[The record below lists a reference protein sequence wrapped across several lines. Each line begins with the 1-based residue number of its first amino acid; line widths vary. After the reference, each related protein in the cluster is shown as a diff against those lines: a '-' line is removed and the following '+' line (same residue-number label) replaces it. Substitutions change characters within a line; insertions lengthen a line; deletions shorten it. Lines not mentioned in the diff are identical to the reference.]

1 MTTPAINRVKHGIM
15 AAASE
20 TIQAIARLT
29 RLVDVVAMI
38 DLRVKPV
45 TPRTLDVTAAA
56 GRTLAADALAAAR
69 PTASLALLDGWA
81 LAADTTLGAGG
92 YATVSLLHPPQRI
105 ETGQPLPPDTDSVA
119 PFDAIKFNNG
129 SAEALVTINPGDGV
143 LAAGGDNDPAIPLR
157 RAGERLRMTD
167 LAAFAATGLTR
178 LAVREPRIRVLP
190 LRGSAIV
197 IAAARLL
204 AGDIERRGGAVKLD
218 DAGRDLGTVLAAEN
232 TDAIV
237 VIGGTGSGRNDT
249 GVHTM
254 ARDCEVAVHGI
265 AVTPG
270 ETAAVGFAGPRPIL
284 LLPGRLDAALA
295 VWLLI
300 GRRMLDRLAM
310 AHNLDRDPAEN
321 LALARKVTSTVGLAE
336 VVPVRRSANLVE
348 PLASKYLPLSSL
360 ARSDGWILVPAES
373 EGYAAG
379 TFVQMR
385 PWP

>member
-1 MTTPAINRVKHGIM
+1 M
-15 AAASE
+15 AASSE
-20 TIQAIARLT
+20 TIQTIARLT
-29 RLVDVVAMI
+29 PLADVLAMA

-45 TPRTLDVTAAA
+45 TPRTLDVTMAA
-56 GRTLAADALAAAR
+56 GRTLATDAMAAAR
-69 PTASLALLDGWA
+69 PTAALALMDGWA
-81 LAADTTLGAGG
+81 LAADMTLGVGG
-92 YATVSLLHPPQRI
+92 YATVQLLHPPQRI
-105 ETGQPLPPDTDSVA
+105 EVGQPLPPDTDSVA
-119 PFDAIKFNNG
+119 PFDAIKIANNN
-129 SAEALVTINPGDGV
+129 AEALVTINPGDGV
-143 LAAGGDNDPAIPLR
+143 LSAGGDSDPAIPLR

-167 LAAFAATGLTR
+167 LAAFAAAGLSR
-178 LAVREPRIRVLP
+178 LTVREPRIRVLP

-197 IAAARLL
+197 IAAARLI
-204 AGDIERRGGAVKLD
+204 AGDIERRGGAAKLD
-218 DAGRDLGTVLAAEN
+218 DAGRDLGTVLAAES

-249 GVHTM
+249 SVHTM

-270 ETAAVGFAGPRPIL
+270 ETAAFGFAGPRPIL

-300 GRRMLDRLAM
+300 GRRILDRLA
-310 AHNLDRDPAEN
+310 AVSNIDREPAET
-321 LALARKVTSTVGLAE
+321 LPLARKVTSTVGLAE
-336 VVPVRRSANLVE
+336 VVPVRRGPNGAE

-373 EGYAAG
+373 EGYSAG
-379 TFVQMR
+379 SMVQVR